1 MLEPQTAQGGTGPD
15 TRSPVILGVDIG
27 TTATKVVAF
36 TVDGSLEGGAEY
48 GYDLLTPHPGY
59 AEQDAEQILTAV
71 RQAVADV
78 VKLVGGGRI
87 AGLSFSSAMH
97 TLIGLSP
104 DMAVLTPSSTWADT
118 RADVQ
123 AERIRAGAGGLALHR
138 RTGTPVHPM
147 SPLVRLVWYREQ
159 EPKLCERVGF
169 WCGIKEFVLLRLT
182 GSLVMDHSLA
192 SCSGLL
198 DLQGLSWDEEA
209 LQLAGITPE
218 QLPELVPTTHV
229 LTLSGE
235 IAAEL
240 GLPEGTPVVVGAG
253 DGPLANLGVGAVR
266 PGMVACSLG
275 TSGALRV
282 VVDRP
287 VVDPLG
293 RVFCYA
299 LVPGLWVVG
308 GAINN
313 GGVVMRWALDAL
325 TPDLDSEA
333 ELLELAAQA
342 PAGSGGLLMMPSLL
356 SERAPRWSS
365 LPQGTYVGLTMAHD
379 RTHLVRAAIEGVC
392 LQLSLV
398 LESMR
403 SAGLAVDEV
412 RATGGV
418 MRSPLWQQI
427 LADTLDTPVDLTEG
441 QQGSGFGAAVL
452 GMVAL
457 GLIDSIDHAA
467 RSATVTATVRPDPA
481 AAALYGRLRPIY
493 SGIYDGL
500 VPTFAA
506 LRRLGPSLPLS

>member
-1 MLEPQTAQGGTGPD
+1 MTAAQRD
-15 TRSPVILGVDIG
+15 VVLGVDIG
-27 TTATKVVAF
+27 TTATKIVAF
-36 TVDGSLEGGAEY
+36 TVDGDLVASAEA
-48 GYDLLTPHPGY
+48 GYELHTPYPGY
-59 AEQDAEQILTAV
+59 AEQDAEEICAAV
-71 RQAVADV
+71 LIALREVVAE
-78 VKLVGGGRI
+78 LGPARI
-87 AGLSFSSAMH
+87 AGLSCSSAMH

-104 DMAVLTPSSTWADT
+104 DYEVLTPSTSWGDT
-118 RADVQ
+118 RADLQ
-123 AERIRAGAGGLALHR
+123 AERIRSGPGGLALHR

-159 EPKLCERVGF
+159 EPKLCEQVGF

-182 GSLVMDHSLA
+182 GALVMDHSIA

-198 DLQGLSWDEEA
+198 NLEDLFWDSEA
-209 LQLAGITPE
+209 LQLAGILPE
-218 QLPELVPTTHV
+218 QLPELVPTTHA
-229 LTLSGE
+229 LTLLDD
-235 IAAEL
+235 IAL
-240 GLPEGTPVVVGAG
+240 DIGLPVGTPVIVGAG
-253 DGPLANLGVGAVR
+253 DGPLANLGVGAVK
-266 PGMVACSLG
+266 PGMAACSLG

-313 GGVVMRWALDAL
+313 GGVVMKWALEAL
-325 TPDLDSEA
+325 APDLDSEQ
-333 ELLELAAQA
+333 ELLDLAATA
-342 PAGSGGLLMMPSLL
+342 PVGSGGLLMMPYLL

-365 LPQGTYVGLTMAHD
+365 LPQGAYVGLTIAHE
-379 RTHLVRAAIEGVC
+379 RQHLVRAAVEGVC

-403 SAGLAVDEV
+403 TAGLEV
-412 RATGGV
+412 AEIRATGGV
-418 MRSPLWQQI
+418 MRSTLWRQI
-427 LADTLDTPVDLTEG
+427 LADALDTRIDLTEG

-467 RSATVTATVRPDPA
+467 RSATVTESVAPHRA
-481 AAALYGRLRPIY
+481 AAAVYGLLRPVY
-493 SGIYDGL
+493 SSLYDGL
-500 VPTFAA
+500 APSFSA
-506 LRRLGPSLPLS
+506 LKRLAPVLPLA

>member
-1 MLEPQTAQGGTGPD
+1 MTATLRD
-15 TRSPVILGVDIG
+15 VVLGIDIG

-36 TVDGSLEGGAEY
+36 DVDADLVASAEY
-48 GYDLLTPHPGY
+48 GYELYTPHPGY
-59 AEQDAEQILTAV
+59 AEQDPEEILVAV
-71 RQAVADV
+71 VKAIADV
-78 VKLVGGGRI
+78 VGQIGTDRI
-87 AGLSFSSAMH
+87 AGLSCSSAMH

-104 DMAVLTPSSTWADT
+104 DYEVLTPSSTWADT

-159 EPKLCERVGF
+159 EPKLCEQVGF
-169 WCGIKEFVLLRLT
+169 WCGIKEYVIYRLT
-182 GSLVMDHSLA
+182 GALIMDHSIA

-198 DLQGLSWDEEA
+198 NLEQLDWDAEA
-209 LQLAGITPE
+209 LALAGIMPE
-218 QLPELVPTTHV
+218 QLPELVPTTHA
-229 LTLSGE
+229 LALSE
-235 IAAEL
+235 TAAAET
-240 GLPEGTPVVVGAG
+240 GLPVGTPVIAGAG

-266 PGMVACSLG
+266 PGMAACSLG

-313 GGVVMRWALDAL
+313 AGIVLKWALDTLA
-325 TPDLDSEA
+325 PDIESE
-333 ELLELAAQA
+333 EDLLEIAATA
-342 PAGSGGLLMMPSLL
+342 PVGSGGLLMMPYLL

-365 LPQGTYVGLTMAHD
+365 LPQGAYVGLTLAHE
-379 RTHLVRAAIEGVC
+379 RQHLVRAAIEGVC

-403 SAGLAVDEV
+403 DAGLEV
-412 RATGGV
+412 SEIRATGGV
-418 MRSPLWQQI
+418 MRSTLWRQI
-427 LADTLDTPVDLTEG
+427 LADALDTRIDLTEG

-457 GLIDSIDHAA
+457 GLIDSIEHAA
-467 RSATVTATVRPDPA
+467 RAAEVTESVTPNRSDASV
-481 AAALYGRLRPIY
+481 YGHLRPIY
-493 SGIYDGL
+493 SALYDGL
-500 VPTFAA
+500 APTFSA
-506 LRRLGPSLPLS
+506 LKRLGPALPLA

>member
-1 MLEPQTAQGGTGPD
+1 MNPEDAMTQPTP
-15 TRSPVILGVDIG
+15 PVVLGVDIG

-36 TVDGSLEGGAEY
+36 TVDGTLEASAES
-48 GYDLLTPHPGY
+48 GYELFTPHPGY
-59 AEQDAEQILTAV
+59 AEQDADAILAAV
-71 RQAVADV
+71 RTAIADV
-78 VKLVGGGRI
+78 VGQLGGERV

-104 DMAVLTPSSTWADT
+104 EAGVMTPSTTWADT

-123 AERIRAGAGGLALHR
+123 AERIRASAGGLALHR

-159 EPKLCERVGF
+159 EPKLWEQMGF

-182 GSLVMDHSLA
+182 GALVMDHSMA

-198 DLQGLSWDEEA
+198 NLEELSWDDEA
-209 LQLAGITPE
+209 LQLAGIMPE

-229 LTLSGE
+229 LSL
-235 IAAEL
+235 AAEVAAEF
-240 GLPEGTPVVVGAG
+240 GLPANTPVVVGAG

-266 PGMVACSLG
+266 PGMAACSLG

-313 GGVVMRWALDAL
+313 GGVVMKWALDAL
-325 TPDLDSEA
+325 TPDLESEA
-333 ELLELAAQA
+333 DLLELAASA
-342 PAGSGGLLMMPSLL
+342 PPGSGGLLMMPSLL

-365 LPQGTYVGLTMAHD
+365 LPQGAYVGLTMAHG
-379 RTHLVRAAIEGVC
+379 RQHLVRAAIEGVC

-403 SAGLAVDEV
+403 TAGLDVDEI

-427 LADTLDTPVDLTEG
+427 LADALDTPIDLTEG

-467 RSATVTATVRPDPA
+467 RSATVTATVRPNKA
-481 AAALYGRLRPIY
+481 TAALYGQLRPVY

-500 VPTFAA
+500 VPTFSAM
-506 LRRLGPSLPLS
+506 RRLAPALPLG